1 MNFSVRSSRVTGP
14 EDVRCRLGSKLCIQQ
29 HCSVAVEFDERTVA
43 ATNTL
48 RRANHHCTVNLAFF
62 DAAHVERL
70 P

>member
-14 EDVRCRLGSKLCIQQ
+14 KMRVPIGVQLCIQQ

-48 RRANHHCTVNLAFF
+48 RRANHHRTVNLAF
-62 DAAHVERL
+62 
-70 P
+70 